1 MRISLSL
8 SLQSIRSSVL
18 IDARFVNVHLL
29 VPILLGIYFH
39 DVVLLRF
46 LELRSPRNPSG
57 NGNSSRPAPSRPV
70 PLVDEAVCSGSYQS
84 ADDSTPPLPGPR
96 LVSRG
101 VRVNPRPFSRGAQAA
116 ILRPQWPSRAFGYP
130 SP

>member
-1 MRISLSL
+1 VLALS
-8 SLQSIRSSVL
+8 S
-18 IDARFVNVHLL
+18 VHLL
-29 VPILLGIYFH
+29 VPILLGKYFYN
-39 DVVLLRF
+39 VVLLRF

-84 ADDSTPPLPGPR
+84 ADDSTPPFPGPR

-101 VRVNPRPFSRGAQAA
+101 VRVNPRPFSKEALAQAV
-116 ILRPQWPSRAFGYP
+116 ILRPQWSSRAFGYP
-130 SP
+130 SLQ